1 MAVRSATVGAC
12 LLFASTATQAAA
24 DLFISEVIEGTSY
37 NQLCLNSPNHL
48 AGAHPLFAL
57 IMHSML
63 ETTELHEHGYNN
75 ANKAYE
81 IYNPTEGPISLSEYA
96 IGHSVD
102 GKCAKKLWD
111 NSDTDTCG
119 GDYKYPLDYVS
130 LTFDHAHWETTRQT
144 PPDVLQAGQTLALC
158 SPRSVLG
165 GPPGGGG
172 GTNAGK
178 DKEATGWVLGG
189 GGGGGGGTGMG
200 HPDAKIDPASC
211 DGHHHNS
218 TRFDATVDQTLVRK
232 PTVSEGNGGDWDASR
247 GTDATDCEWI
257 VLEKD
262 SVHKFG
268 EHTADLPE
276 TPWVAPADDVDSE
289 TNGPNAKGCGEGRAV
304 DTTKYDSKFICDCAG
319 TAGTGDN
326 CENLGISD
334 AGSPAAAVVPACMA
348 VAASL
353 AAAFVAV

>member
-1 MAVRSATVGAC
+1 M
-12 LLFASTATQAAA
+12 
-24 DLFISEVIEGTSY
+24 
-37 NQLCLNSPNHL
+37 
-48 AGAHPLFAL
+48 
-57 IMHSML
+57 
-63 ETTELHEHGYNN
+63 
-75 ANKAYE
+75 
-81 IYNPTEGPISLSEYA
+81 
-96 IGHSVD
+96 
-102 GKCAKKLWD
+102 
-111 NSDTDTCG
+111 
-119 GDYKYPLDYVS
+119 S

-172 GTNAGK
+172 GTNAGE

-218 TRFDATVDQTLVRK
+218 TRFDGTDSLIMLKIGGQAAVGGGGGGGNGGGGGGGGGGGQGGDGQGGGAVILDVVGGADDHSEVCGVAQATVDQTLVRK